1 MLPIVNMTNPFFLL
15 YLAFLGFIA
24 LTVLYVFI
32 LAVAGRFGRADDDS
46 IGQKT
51 AKKTNK
57 SKTENPVVFRKV
69 GVLIPAY
76 KEDRVI
82 VETVTANLRQDYP
95 ADRFELIVIADSFR
109 PDTLGRL
116 AGLPVRVIVVS
127 FETSTVAKAINAALA
142 QLPDNQYDVIV
153 VSDADN
159 LMAPDFLARINTA
172 FGQGWRA
179 VQGHRVAKNLNT
191 SVAVLDAVSEE
202 INNHLFRKGNRALG
216 LSAAI
221 IGSGMG
227 IEPGLM
233 RVAMQQLVT
242 MGGYDK
248 ELEMNLVLAGHTVG
262 YLEDALIYDEKIANA
277 AGFEQQRT
285 RWIAAQWQFLTA
297 YFGHGLADAGRGRWG
312 SFFKVAQALIL
323 PRVLLLGLLGLC
335 TAIGLLSGNTS
346 AWAVPLGTLLL
357 LILSLLLAM
366 PAYLR
371 QKITGR
377 ELLLIPVL
385 MLRFAHAVLNIRKAF
400 NTFLPTAHT
409 GSDHP

>member
-1 MLPIVNMTNPFFLL
+1 MPILFLL
-15 YLAFLGFIA
+15 YITFLGFVV
-24 LTVLYVFI
+24 LTVLYIFV
-32 LAVAGRFGRADDDS
+32 LAVAGHFGRADDIIS
-46 IGQKT
+46 VKNNLKNQE
-51 AKKTNK
+51 NN
-57 SKTENPVVFRKV
+57 TENTTVFRKI

-82 VETVTANLRQDYP
+82 VETVTANLTQNYP
-95 ADRFELIVIADSFR
+95 ADRFDLIVIADSLQTE
-109 PDTLGRL
+109 TLAAL
-116 AGLPVRVIVVS
+116 SKLPIRVVMVS
-127 FETSTVAKAINAALA
+127 FEASTVAKAINAALA
-142 QLPDNQYDVIV
+142 QITDNQYDIIT

-159 LMAPDFLARINTA
+159 LMATDFLARINTA

-191 SVAVLDAVSEE
+191 SVAVLDAISEE

-233 RVAMQQLVT
+233 RAAMQQLVT

-248 ELEMNLVLAGHTVG
+248 ELEMNLVLAGITVG

-277 AGFEQQRT
+277 AGFEKQRT

-297 YFGHGLADAGRGRWG
+297 YFGRGLTDGLRGRWG

-323 PRVLLLGLLGLC
+323 PRVLLLGLLGVC
-335 TAIGLLSGNTS
+335 TVLGVFIGNMV
-346 AWAVPLGTLLL
+346 AWALPLATLFT
-357 LILSLLLAM
+357 LIISLLLSI

-371 QKITGR
+371 QRITGR
-377 ELLLIPVL
+377 ELLQIPVL
-385 MLRFAHAVLNIRKAF
+385 MLRFVRAVFNIRKAF
-400 NTFLPTAHT
+400 KSFLPTTHT
-409 GSDHP
+409 GE

>member
-1 MLPIVNMTNPFFLL
+1 MQFFFLL
-15 YLAFLGFIA
+15 YLACLGFIA
-24 LTVLYVFI
+24 LTVLYVFV
-32 LAVAGRFGRADDDS
+32 LAVAGLLGRADDAVA
-46 IGQKT
+46 IPET
-51 AKKTNK
+51 
-57 SKTENPVVFRKV
+57 PVVFRKI
-69 GVLIPAY
+69 GVLVPAY

-82 VETVTANLRQDYP
+82 VETVSANLRQAYP
-95 ADRFELIVIADSFR
+95 ADRFELIVIADSFQ
-109 PDTLGRL
+109 PGTLARL
-116 AGLPVRVIVVS
+116 NALPVRVIVVS

-142 QLPDNQYDVIV
+142 QIPDDQYDIIV

-179 VQGHRVAKNLNT
+179 VQGHRVAKNLTANADAGADAG
-191 SVAVLDAVSEE
+191 VAVLDAISEE

-233 RVAMQQLVT
+233 RAAMQHLVT

-262 YLEDALIYDEKIANA
+262 YLENALIYDEKIANA

-297 YFGHGLADAGRGRWG
+297 YLGRGLTDTGRGRFG

-323 PRVLLLGLLGLC
+323 PRVLLLGLLTLG
-335 TAIGLLSGNTS
+335 TVVGLLSGNTV

-357 LILSLLLAM
+357 LMLSLLLAI

-371 QKITGR
+371 QRITGR
-377 ELLLIPVL
+377 ELLLIPML
-385 MLRFAHAVLNIRKAF
+385 MLRFARAVLNIRKAF
-400 NTFLPTAHT
+400 KTFLPTAHT
-409 GSDHP
+409 GSHE

>member
-1 MLPIVNMTNPFFLL
+1 MHLFFLL
-15 YLAFLGFIA
+15 YLTFLSFIA
-24 LTVLYVFI
+24 LTVLYVFV
-32 LAVAGRFGRADDDS
+32 LAIAGHLGRADDAITDAD
-46 IGQKT
+46 T
-51 AKKTNK
+51 TKKIIK
-57 SKTENPVVFRKV
+57 SAEGFRNI

-82 VETVTANLRQDYP
+82 VETVSANLRQHYP
-95 ADRFELIVIADSFR
+95 TDRFELIVIADSLQ
-109 PDTLGRL
+109 PDTLARL
-116 AGLPVRVIVVS
+116 NALPVRVIIVS
-127 FETSTVAKAINAALA
+127 FETSTVAKAINATLA
-142 QLPDNQYDVIV
+142 QIADNQYDIIT

-191 SVAVLDAVSEE
+191 NVDTGVAVLDAISEE
-202 INNHLFRKGNRALG
+202 INNHLFRKGNRALR

-227 IEPGLM
+227 IEPRLM
-233 RVAMQQLVT
+233 RAAMQHLVT

-262 YLEDALIYDEKIANA
+262 YLENALIYDEKVANS
-277 AGFEQQRT
+277 AGFEKQRT

-297 YFGHGLADAGRGRWG
+297 YFGRGLADAGRGRWG

-335 TAIGLLSGNTS
+335 TVTGLLSGNTL

-357 LILSLLLAM
+357 LMVSLLLAI
-366 PAYLR
+366 PAHLR
-371 QKITGR
+371 QRITGR
-377 ELLLIPVL
+377 ELLLVPVL
-385 MLRFAHAVLNIRKAF
+385 MLRFARAVLNIRKAF
-400 NTFLPTAHT
+400 KTFLPTAHT
-409 GSDHP
+409 GE